1 MSPGPELEDLQ
12 EVPVNTIVLQS
23 DDEGASL
30 SDPLNVIPDE
40 YEYDQYDQYDPDDI
54 PPDQARPKELN
65 SYVAAEQPSYVAEEQ
80 PSYSST
86 PLEDEESD
94 NEVGDEEYI
103 PFDANLR
110 DVVEFSTIGPVPDIA
125 ITTYSPEIDFDLGTT
140 SADGIEV
147 VNVVTAIEEDPAEY
161 LDDIL
166 AGSNDVESAQP
177 LYDDEYENEEP
188 TSYQPDNVDIPIV
201 VEESQGVT
209 VDLPSYDPVVLLV
222 GTPVVQ
228 VGAFIKVSSNKFLVT
243 ICHRPA
249 VFDRPPKRCV
259 VVLTT
264 AHPTQIFAPFPTA
277 PLLLSQVSLTSRRCC
292 TPNTQHSALYF
303 SQLHFSLNSYS
314 PCRAPSNQL
323 ASRPPTSLSSA
334 TRSWRRRRMPRG
346 TPRRERT
353 RRTRRGG

>member
-1 MSPGPELEDLQ
+1 M
-12 EVPVNTIVLQS
+12 NTIVLQS
-23 DDEGASL
+23 DDQGASL

-40 YEYDQYDQYDPDDI
+40 YEYDEYDQYDPNDI
-54 PPDQARPKELN
+54 PADQARPEELT
-65 SYVAAEQPSYVAEEQ
+65 SYVAEEQ

-147 VNVVTAIEEDPAEY
+147 VNVVTAVEEDPAEY

-166 AGSNDVESAQP
+166 AGSNDVERAQP
-177 LYDDEYENEEP
+177 LYDDEYETEEL
-188 TSYQPDNVDIPIV
+188 TSYQPENVDIPIV

-222 GTPVVQ
+222 GTPVQ
-228 VGAFIKVSSNKFLVT
+228 VGQRLIGS
-243 ICHRPA
+243 H
-249 VFDRPPKRCV
+249 
-259 VVLTT
+259 
-264 AHPTQIFAPFPTA
+264 H
-277 PLLLSQVSLTSRRCC
+277 
-292 TPNTQHSALYF
+292 
-303 SQLHFSLNSYS
+303 
-314 PCRAPSNQL
+314 
-323 ASRPPTSLSSA
+323 
-334 TRSWRRRRMPRG
+334 
-346 TPRRERT
+346 
-353 RRTRRGG
+353 

>member
-1 MSPGPELEDLQ
+1 M
-12 EVPVNTIVLQS
+12 NTIVLQS
-23 DDEGASL
+23 DDQGASL

-40 YEYDQYDQYDPDDI
+40 YEYDEYDQYDPNDI
-54 PPDQARPKELN
+54 PADQARPEELT
-65 SYVAAEQPSYVAEEQ
+65 SYVAEEQ

-147 VNVVTAIEEDPAEY
+147 VNVVTAVEEDPAEY

-166 AGSNDVESAQP
+166 AGSNDVERAQP
-177 LYDDEYENEEP
+177 LYDDEYETEEL
-188 TSYQPDNVDIPIV
+188 TSYQPENVDIPIV

-222 GTPVVQ
+222 GTPVQ
-228 VGAFIKVSSNKFLVT
+228 VGERLIGSHHQSTILPQTSFSSPFVTDRHCLIVLQSAGFL
-243 ICHRPA
+243 
-249 VFDRPPKRCV
+249 
-259 VVLTT
+259 T
-264 AHPTQIFAPFPTA
+264 AHPTQIFAPFPTV
-277 PLLLSQVSLTSRRCC
+277 LLNLLPGPDFSPVLLHCITPHC
-292 TPNTQHSALYF
+292 TA
-303 SQLHFSLNSYS
+303 
-314 PCRAPSNQL
+314 
-323 ASRPPTSLSSA
+323 
-334 TRSWRRRRMPRG
+334 
-346 TPRRERT
+346 
-353 RRTRRGG
+353 

>member
-1 MSPGPELEDLQ
+1 M
-12 EVPVNTIVLQS
+12 NTIVLQS
-23 DDEGASL
+23 DDQGASL

-40 YEYDQYDQYDPDDI
+40 YEYDEYDQYDPNDI
-54 PPDQARPKELN
+54 PADQARPEELT
-65 SYVAAEQPSYVAEEQ
+65 SYVAEEQ

-147 VNVVTAIEEDPAEY
+147 VNVVTAVEEDPAEY

-166 AGSNDVESAQP
+166 AGSNDVERAQP
-177 LYDDEYENEEP
+177 LYDDEYETEEL
-188 TSYQPDNVDIPIV
+188 TSYQPENVDIPIV

-222 GTPVVQ
+222 GTPVQ
-228 VGAFIKVSSNKFLVT
+228 VGENLIG
-243 ICHRPA
+243 
-249 VFDRPPKRCV
+249 
-259 VVLTT
+259 
-264 AHPTQIFAPFPTA
+264 
-277 PLLLSQVSLTSRRCC
+277 SL
-292 TPNTQHSALYF
+292 H
-303 SQLHFSLNSYS
+303 
-314 PCRAPSNQL
+314 
-323 ASRPPTSLSSA
+323 
-334 TRSWRRRRMPRG
+334 
-346 TPRRERT
+346 
-353 RRTRRGG
+353 

>member
-1 MSPGPELEDLQ
+1 VSPGPELEDLQ

-40 YEYDQYDQYDPDDI
+40 YEYDEYDQYDPNDI
-54 PPDQARPKELN
+54 PPDQARPEELT
-65 SYVAAEQPSYVAEEQ
+65 SYVAEEQPSYVAEEQ
-80 PSYSST
+80 PTYSST
-86 PLEDEESD
+86 AVGKAAADVVDLRTDEESD

-147 VNVVTAIEEDPAEY
+147 VNVVTAVEAEAGYPEAEFVDLRSADEDPAEY

-166 AGSNDVESAQP
+166 AGSNDIERAQP

-188 TSYQPDNVDIPIV
+188 TSYQPENVDIPIV

-222 GTPVVQ
+222 GTPVQGTQQSARLQATHIPLFSDEELEEKKNAKRNAKKGKNKKNKKGGLKERYNNWFGTRNDWSKRIQRVQ
-228 VGAFIKVSSNKFLVT
+228 GRIRFKHSKQRSS
-243 ICHRPA
+243 
-249 VFDRPPKRCV
+249 
-259 VVLTT
+259 
-264 AHPTQIFAPFPTA
+264 
-277 PLLLSQVSLTSRRCC
+277 
-292 TPNTQHSALYF
+292 
-303 SQLHFSLNSYS
+303 
-314 PCRAPSNQL
+314 
-323 ASRPPTSLSSA
+323 
-334 TRSWRRRRMPRG
+334 
-346 TPRRERT
+346 
-353 RRTRRGG
+353 

>member
-1 MSPGPELEDLQ
+1 M
-12 EVPVNTIVLQS
+12 NTIVLQS
-23 DDEGASL
+23 DDQGASL

-40 YEYDQYDQYDPDDI
+40 YEYDEYDQYDPNDI
-54 PPDQARPKELN
+54 PADQARPEELT
-65 SYVAAEQPSYVAEEQ
+65 SYVAEEQ

-147 VNVVTAIEEDPAEY
+147 VNVVTAVEEDPAEY

-166 AGSNDVESAQP
+166 AGSNDVERAQP
-177 LYDDEYENEEP
+177 LYDDEYETEEL
-188 TSYQPDNVDIPIV
+188 TSYQPENVDIPIV

-222 GTPVVQ
+222 GTPVQ
-228 VGAFIKVSSNKFLVT
+228 VG
-243 ICHRPA
+243 
-249 VFDRPPKRCV
+249 
-259 VVLTT
+259 
-264 AHPTQIFAPFPTA
+264 
-277 PLLLSQVSLTSRRCC
+277 
-292 TPNTQHSALYF
+292 
-303 SQLHFSLNSYS
+303 
-314 PCRAPSNQL
+314 
-323 ASRPPTSLSSA
+323 
-334 TRSWRRRRMPRG
+334 
-346 TPRRERT
+346 ERLI
-353 RRTRRGG
+353 GSHH

>member
-1 MSPGPELEDLQ
+1 MPLTRLTYYKTYLPQLYTHPTPPVSPGPELEDLQ
-12 EVPVNTIVLQS
+12 EVPLNTIVLQS

-40 YEYDQYDQYDPDDI
+40 YEYDEYDQYDPNDI
-54 PPDQARPKELN
+54 PPDQARPEELT
-65 SYVAAEQPSYVAEEQ
+65 SYVAEEQPSYVAEEQ
-80 PSYSST
+80 PTYSST
-86 PLEDEESD
+86 AVGKAAADVVDLRTDEESD

-147 VNVVTAIEEDPAEY
+147 VNVVTAVEAEAGYPEAEFVDLRSADEDPAEY

-166 AGSNDVESAQP
+166 AGSNDIERAQP

-188 TSYQPDNVDIPIV
+188 TSYQPENVDIPIV

-222 GTPVVQ
+222 GTPVQ
-228 VGAFIKVSSNKFLVT
+228 VVKPHFITILPQKNFSSPFVT
-243 ICHRPA
+243 AGHYLI
-249 VFDRPPKRCV
+249 VLQSF
-259 VVLTT
+259 VLTG
-264 AHPTQIFAPFPTA
+264 HPTQIFAPFPTA
-277 PLLLSQVSLTSRRCC
+277 LLPLNLSPAALTSRRCC
-292 TPNTQHSALYF
+292 TP
-303 SQLHFSLNSYS
+303 
-314 PCRAPSNQL
+314 
-323 ASRPPTSLSSA
+323 
-334 TRSWRRRRMPRG
+334 
-346 TPRRERT
+346 
-353 RRTRRGG
+353 

>member
-23 DDEGASL
+23 DDQGASL

-40 YEYDQYDQYDPDDI
+40 YEYDEYDQYDPNDI
-54 PPDQARPKELN
+54 PADQARPEELT
-65 SYVAAEQPSYVAEEQ
+65 SYVAEEQ

-147 VNVVTAIEEDPAEY
+147 VNVVTAVEEDPAEY

-166 AGSNDVESAQP
+166 AGSNDVERAQP
-177 LYDDEYENEEP
+177 LYDDEYETEEL
-188 TSYQPDNVDIPIV
+188 TSYQPENVDIPIV

-222 GTPVVQ
+222 GTPVQ
-228 VGAFIKVSSNKFLVT
+228 VG
-243 ICHRPA
+243 
-249 VFDRPPKRCV
+249 
-259 VVLTT
+259 
-264 AHPTQIFAPFPTA
+264 
-277 PLLLSQVSLTSRRCC
+277 
-292 TPNTQHSALYF
+292 
-303 SQLHFSLNSYS
+303 
-314 PCRAPSNQL
+314 
-323 ASRPPTSLSSA
+323 
-334 TRSWRRRRMPRG
+334 
-346 TPRRERT
+346 ERLI
-353 RRTRRGG
+353 GSHH